1 MQSVKYK
8 VQSAKSCVQSSPFA
22 PNRVI
27 SGKQV
32 ARKRTSTARD
42 QTQIDGEIPY
52 VHLGDSTG
60 NNIRFRQVN
69 IYETLTIITAV
80 VFYLF
85 HIFLFLFCLF
95 VLFIWL
101 VGWLVGGEG
110 GFQENLVVDRVKLYL
125 D

>member
-1 MQSVKYK
+1 M
-8 VQSAKSCVQSSPFA
+8 
-22 PNRVI
+22 
-27 SGKQV
+27 
-32 ARKRTSTARD
+32 
-42 QTQIDGEIPY
+42 
-52 VHLGDSTG
+52 GDSTG